1 VFRSG
6 DSLIVELKD
15 LSLLATFQKW
25 HALNQTAR
33 TDSPSTP
40 PADANPETMASK
52 DKPGNVEKSPSVPK
66 ALKGRSN
73 KKVDLPGN
81 DTLEEWQKK
90 AKDQGSVGTHCYSI
104 IEEYV
109 SQYNTYKWRNYD
121 KLISNKNELKQVVQL
136 ASSHVGHTVNSINSH
151 LKRLKEIAV
160 ERKSMR
166 VREDFVLGEIA
177 ELEEKLQGWQFFGS
191 EKRTRNKITS
201 LKRDIE
207 NLHNSLDSL
216 NKNEE
221 NIKRLLGKFSDIGNL
236 EEFGSTARTYLKE
249 ILSDKAIAESWKEAS
264 NDKQLSKQQMQGIY
278 NKANKNRKS

>member
-1 VFRSG
+1 
-6 DSLIVELKD
+6 
-15 LSLLATFQKW
+15 
-25 HALNQTAR
+25 
-33 TDSPSTP
+33 
-40 PADANPETMASK
+40 
-52 DKPGNVEKSPSVPK
+52 
-66 ALKGRSN
+66 
-73 KKVDLPGN
+73 
-81 DTLEEWQKK
+81 
-90 AKDQGSVGTHCYSI
+90 
-104 IEEYV
+104 
-109 SQYNTYKWRNYD
+109 
-121 KLISNKNELKQVVQL
+121 
-136 ASSHVGHTVNSINSH
+136 
-151 LKRLKEIAV
+151 
-160 ERKSMR
+160 MR